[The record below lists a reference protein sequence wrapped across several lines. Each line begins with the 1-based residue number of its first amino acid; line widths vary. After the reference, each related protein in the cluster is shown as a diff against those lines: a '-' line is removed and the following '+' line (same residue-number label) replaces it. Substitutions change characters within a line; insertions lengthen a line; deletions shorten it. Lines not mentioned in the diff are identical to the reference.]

1 MKTRLDYNF
10 IMSLDF
16 PIDKVWIAWEDKLSK
31 EGDDVYY
38 VEINGSGERNV
49 KISGNFRY
57 VEELESALKLAG
69 LVDYYKEVE
78 TKRHLLKK
86 ESHIK

>member
-1 MKTRLDYNF
+1 MKTRLDYDF

-16 PIDKVWIAWEDKLSK
+16 PIDKVWIAWEDRLSK
-31 EGDDVYY
+31 EDDDVYY
-38 VEINGSGERNV
+38 VEINGGGERSI

-57 VEELESALKLAG
+57 VEELEMALKLAG

-78 TKRHLLKK
+78 TKRHLL
-86 ESHIK
+86 